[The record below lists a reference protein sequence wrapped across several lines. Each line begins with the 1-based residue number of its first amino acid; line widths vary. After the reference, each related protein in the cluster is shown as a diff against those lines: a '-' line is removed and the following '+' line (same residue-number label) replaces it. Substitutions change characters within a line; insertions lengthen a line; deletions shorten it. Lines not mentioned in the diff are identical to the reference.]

1 MGGMDSWFE
10 TFCQELVIRRSLE
23 RTGQALV
30 LAREDFGVVLQV
42 ATDWSIVPAAALV
55 EGLGPRWIGLVRAAV
70 MPLVEADPATG
81 EDWEQGAAAAY
92 RARPDAV
99 DGVVTDVLV
108 VDLSDAA
115 RGSGQWVLAFQAD
128 DSGVSFAEPV
138 RAGECADGVLALGG
152 LDPRDPG
159 RIPAPD
165 GSGPLSRARGRLTL
179 DLGGAHLAVR
189 RVTDAGGD
197 GFAYA
202 TEPYATQL
210 KEAGIEPVELI
221 TLDV

>member
-1 MGGMDSWFE
+1 MDSWFE

-42 ATDWSIVPAAALV
+42 AADWSVVPAAALA
-55 EGLGPRWIGLVRAAV
+55 EGLGPRWVGLVRAAV

-81 EDWEQGAAAAY
+81 TEWQPGAAAGY

-99 DGVVTDVLV
+99 EGVVTDVLV
-108 VDLSDAA
+108 VDLTDTA
-115 RGSGQWVLAFQAD
+115 RGSGQWVLPYRAD
-128 DSGVSFAEPV
+128 DSGVSFAAAV
-138 RAGECADGVLALGG
+138 RAGECADGVLALGA

-165 GSGPLSRARGRLTL
+165 GSGLLSRARARLTL
-179 DLGGAHLAVR
+179 DLGGAQLGVQRAV
-189 RVTDAGGD
+189 DADGD

-210 KEAGIEPVELI
+210 REAGIDPVELV
-221 TLDV
+221 TLDL